1 MIALLLCAVSWAQP
15 HNALFVG
22 NSYTAFH
29 APDNLSGA
37 YQKLL
42 EEGKPGWTPLDVRFH
57 APGGVTFADHL
68 QAAQGTGPLHDLLT
82 GTAEVSEWNM
92 VVFQDQSQVPSFP
105 QDGASYTAS
114 RDAVVALA
122 QMATDLGATAHLLQT
137 WGRRD
142 GDEQNTW
149 RNADFSTMNQHLA
162 DGYEG
167 FADAIRAAGMEAEII
182 RAGEGWRI
190 IHDDL
195 VAAGV
200 TPTEGDTLFTRLYV
214 QDGSHPSPHGTYLA
228 ACIAYGTVT
237 GQSPVGLS
245 WAHPGISDEDK
256 ARLQAVAA
264 EVAVELGD
272 TPDDSDA
279 PGDTDPSDADPGD
292 SPTTDSSDTEPNW
305 KENTPKRRG
314 LCACGSHSRPASTLA
329 WVFLAVALAGQR
341 RRPTAGRDRQAT
353 NSGWYSP
360 GK

>member
-1 MIALLLCAVSWAQP
+1 MIVLALCAVAWAQP

-42 EEGKPGWTPLDVRFH
+42 EEGAPGWTPLDVRFH
-57 APGGVTFADHL
+57 APGGVSLEGHL

-82 GTAEVSEWNM
+82 GGAGVSEWNV

-105 QDGASYTAS
+105 QSGSSYTAS

-122 QMATDLGATAHLLQT
+122 QMATALGATPHLLQT

-142 GDEQNTW
+142 GDEQNPG
-149 RNADFSTMNQHLA
+149 RNVDFSTMNQHLA
-162 DGYEG
+162 DGYAG
-167 FADAIRAAGMEAEII
+167 FAEAIRAAGMDAEVI

-195 VAAGV
+195 IAAGV
-200 TPTEGDTLFTRLYV
+200 TPTDGDTLFTRLYV

-228 ACIAYGTVT
+228 ACIAYATVT

-245 WAHPGISDEDK
+245 WAHTGISDEDK

-272 TPDDSDA
+272 DSDA
-279 PGDTDPSDADPGD
+279 PEDSDDTEPAD
-292 SPTTDSSDTEPNW
+292 SPTTDASDSQSNW
-305 KENTPKRRG
+305 QENAPGTGG
-314 LCACGSHSRPASTLA
+314 LCGCSTLPRPASTLA
-329 WVFLAVALAGQR
+329 WVFLAAALAGHR
-341 RRPTAGRDRQAT
+341 RRPTAGRNRQAA